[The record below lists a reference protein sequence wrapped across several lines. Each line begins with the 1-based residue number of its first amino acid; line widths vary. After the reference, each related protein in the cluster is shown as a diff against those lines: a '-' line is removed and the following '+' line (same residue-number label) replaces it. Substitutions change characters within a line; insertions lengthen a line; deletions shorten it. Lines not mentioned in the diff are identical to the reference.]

1 MITCEYATPAVIT
14 VEEWKGCVWEGGEK
28 MKIVKNNLEL
38 TEPLKKVVEVVV
50 FDVDD
55 ESLKALKEVLAEL
68 EQTVDRIAEKV
79 SRLKDTLAEVVQTA
93 DEG

>member
-1 MITCEYATPAVIT
+1 M
-14 VEEWKGCVWEGGEK
+14 
-28 MKIVKNNLEL
+28 
-38 TEPLKKVVEVVV
+38 

>member
-1 MITCEYATPAVIT
+1 MKT
-14 VEEWKGCVWEGGEK
+14 EK
-28 MKIVKNNLEL
+28 IDLEL
-38 TEPLKKVVEVVV
+38 TAPLKKVVV

>member
-1 MITCEYATPAVIT
+1 
-14 VEEWKGCVWEGGEK
+14 

-38 TEPLKKVVEVVV
+38 TERLKKVVV

-79 SRLKDTLAEVVQTA
+79 SRLKDTLVEVVQTA

>member
-1 MITCEYATPAVIT
+1 ME
-14 VEEWKGCVWEGGEK
+14 
-28 MKIVKNNLEL
+28 IVKNNLEL
-38 TEPLKKVVEVVV
+38 TEPLKKVVV
-50 FDVDD
+50 FDIDD

-68 EQTVDRIAEKV
+68 GQTVDRIAEKV

>member
-1 MITCEYATPAVIT
+1 MTNSTNAIRKCR
-14 VEEWKGCVWEGGEK
+14 GGEK
-28 MKIVKNNLEL
+28 MEIVKNDLEL
-38 TEPLKKVVEVVV
+38 TAPLKRVVV

>member
-1 MITCEYATPAVIT
+1 
-14 VEEWKGCVWEGGEK
+14 

-38 TEPLKKVVEVVV
+38 TAPLKKVVEVVV

>member
-1 MITCEYATPAVIT
+1 ME
-14 VEEWKGCVWEGGEK
+14 
-28 MKIVKNNLEL
+28 IVKNNLEL
-38 TEPLKKVVEVVV
+38 TDPLKKVVV
-50 FDVDD
+50 FDIVD

>member
-1 MITCEYATPAVIT
+1 
-14 VEEWKGCVWEGGEK
+14 

-68 EQTVDRIAEKV
+68 GQTVDRIAEKV

>member
-1 MITCEYATPAVIT
+1 
-14 VEEWKGCVWEGGEK
+14 

>member
-1 MITCEYATPAVIT
+1 
-14 VEEWKGCVWEGGEK
+14 

-55 ESLKALKEVLAEL
+55 ESLKALKELLAEL
-68 EQTVDRIAEKV
+68 GQTVDRIAEKV
-79 SRLKDTLAEVVQTA
+79 SRLKVTLAEVVQTA

>member
-1 MITCEYATPAVIT
+1 M
-14 VEEWKGCVWEGGEK
+14 
-28 MKIVKNNLEL
+28 EL
-38 TEPLKKVVEVVV
+38 TERLKKVVV

-79 SRLKDTLAEVVQTA
+79 SRLKDTLVEVVQTA

>member
-1 MITCEYATPAVIT
+1 ME
-14 VEEWKGCVWEGGEK
+14 
-28 MKIVKNNLEL
+28 IVKNNLEL
-38 TEPLKKVVEVVV
+38 TERLKKVVV
-50 FDVDD
+50 FHVDD

>member
-1 MITCEYATPAVIT
+1 M
-14 VEEWKGCVWEGGEK
+14 
-28 MKIVKNNLEL
+28 EL
-38 TEPLKKVVEVVV
+38 TAPLKRVVV

-79 SRLKDTLAEVVQTA
+79 SRLKDTLAEVV
-93 DEG
+93 

>member
-1 MITCEYATPAVIT
+1 MEI
-14 VEEWKGCVWEGGEK
+14 VE
-28 MKIVKNNLEL
+28 NDLEL

-68 EQTVDRIAEKV
+68 GQTVDRIAEKV
-79 SRLKDTLAEVVQTA
+79 NRLKDTLAEVVQTA

>member
-1 MITCEYATPAVIT
+1 
-14 VEEWKGCVWEGGEK
+14 

-38 TEPLKKVVEVVV
+38 TEQLKKVVV

-68 EQTVDRIAEKV
+68 GQTVDRIAEKV